1 MSYQFDRWSRASIV
15 ATALLAISLP
25 ALAATR
31 PDAWIT
37 TKVKIALLTTEGVSG
52 TAIHVDTTEGQVT
65 VHGTVGSEQE
75 KAKAAEVARGIEGVR
90 EVRNLLQVVPKKMQ
104 EDMKVSD
111 SELNTRV
118 TAALDRDKSL
128 KDSQIRVKSVN
139 AGVVLLEG
147 NANTLSDHRRA
158 IEDAAR
164 VDGTVRV
171 ESSIKSPDQLA
182 DAEIWHDGSYDTS
195 KAEGSAARD
204 IWITTAAK
212 LRLMANSETPALEIN
227 VDTDDGIVT
236 LFGIVPSEKVKQTAS
251 DVVRKVSGVRS
262 VDNELQI
269 VAAKDADRVAEKDGD
284 IKSAIEERL
293 GARGDLEGADI
304 DVAVSS
310 GVARLTGSVNTQV
323 DRVTAITVTRGTSGV
338 RAVLDE
344 LKLNPPAV
352 SSR

>member
-1 MSYQFDRWSRASIV
+1 MSYRIHRWSRASIV
-15 ATALLAISLP
+15 AMALLAISLP
-25 ALAATR
+25 ALAAAR

-37 TKVKIALLTTEGVSG
+37 TKTKIALLTTEGVSG
-52 TAIHVDTTEGQVT
+52 TAIHVDTTDGRVT
-65 VHGTVGSEQE
+65 VHGTVDSERE

-104 EDMKVSD
+104 EGMKVSD
-111 SELNTRV
+111 SELSTRV
-118 TAALDRDKSL
+118 TAALDQDKSL

-147 NANTLSDHRRA
+147 NAKTLSDHQRA

-182 DAEIWHDGSYDTS
+182 DSEIWHDGSYDTS

-212 LRLMANSETPALEIN
+212 LRLMANSETPALDIN

-236 LFGIVPSEKVKQTAS
+236 LFGTVPSEKSKQTAS
-251 DVVRKVSGVRS
+251 DVVRKVGGVRS

-269 VAAKDADRVAEKDGD
+269 VAAKDAKRVAEKDGD
-284 IKSAIEERL
+284 IKSAIEKRL
-293 GARGDLEGADI
+293 GARGDLESADI

-323 DRVTAITVTRGTSGV
+323 DRITAITVTRGTTGV

-344 LKLNPPAV
+344 LELNPPAV